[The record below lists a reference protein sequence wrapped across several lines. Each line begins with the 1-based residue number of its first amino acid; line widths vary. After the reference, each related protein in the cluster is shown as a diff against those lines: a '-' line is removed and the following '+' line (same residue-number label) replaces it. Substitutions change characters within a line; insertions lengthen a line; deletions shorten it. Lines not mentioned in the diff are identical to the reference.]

1 MVLLLVK
8 RNPQPGSKPN
18 YWVNSHLSACW
29 SGKNASSMIDLTAA
43 LPSGP
48 PLHHP
53 NHPLSTFFHRG
64 SRPKLNMSKQDD
76 TDNSHNR
83 SNHMSPHL
91 ETTERFFNF
100 QITYKSWKTD
110 CVTVMYRYIYA
121 SQRNVIISW
130 CLCQSFTSSALHL
143 SPACVLDTTSEC
155 VLIKKNHFEYEIKK
169 TICRLFCCDYLCF
182 H

>member
-1 MVLLLVK
+1 MVLLLVN

-64 SRPKLNMSKQDD
+64 LRPKLNMSKQDD

-83 SNHMSPHL
+83 SNHMLPHL

-110 CVTVMYRYIYA
+110 CVTVMYRYIYV
-121 SQRNVIISW
+121 SQQNVISLCAWYNSRVCANKKKTLWVWNKKRQYADCFAVIISASINVNW
-130 CLCQSFTSSALHL
+130 QHS
-143 SPACVLDTTSEC
+143 
-155 VLIKKNHFEYEIKK
+155 
-169 TICRLFCCDYLCF
+169 R
-182 H
+182 

>member
-1 MVLLLVK
+1 MVLLLVN

-64 SRPKLNMSKQDD
+64 LRPKLNMSKQDD

-83 SNHMSPHL
+83 SNHMLPHL

-110 CVTVMYRYIYA
+110 CVTVMYRYIYV
-121 SQRNVIISW
+121 SQQNVIS
-130 CLCQSFTSSALHL
+130 LCAWYNSRVCAN
-143 SPACVLDTTSEC
+143 
-155 VLIKKNHFEYEIKK
+155 KKKHFEYEIKK
-169 TICRLFCCDYLCF
+169 DNMQIVLLWLSLLPLM
-182 H
+182 